1 MRRFMSFIAGA
12 LCGALVGSVT
22 AILLA
27 PYSGEELRNQIR
39 LRTETFRDEVKEAYD
54 ARVAQLEA
62 EIESLRTRE
71 PKKSA

>member
-39 LRTETFRDEVKEAYD
+39 LRTETFREEVKEAYD

-71 PKKSA
+71 PKKTA

>member
-39 LRTETFRDEVKEAYD
+39 MRTETFREEVKEAYD

>member
-1 MRRFMSFIAGA
+1 MRRFFSFIAGA

-39 LRTETFRDEVKEAYD
+39 LRTATFREEVKEAYD

-62 EIESLRTRE
+62 EIDSLRTRE

>member
-39 LRTETFRDEVKEAYD
+39 LRTETFREEVKEAYD